1 MAQGK
6 KHEPTS
12 ESRAVVRELAAF
24 GIPQDKIAERLGIGA
39 EPLRDHYREELDN
52 AKSDANLRVY
62 KTAFSLATSGECPA
76 MTMFWCKTRMGWKE
90 TNVVE
95 HSGGIQH
102 YDLSKLT
109 DEQFRAVEAAINAVT
124 VNPSDPS

>member
-6 KHEPTS
+6 KHEPTP

-24 GIPQDKIAERLGIGA
+24 GIPQDRIAERLEISSKT
-39 EPLRDHYREELDN
+39 LREHYTDEIDN
-52 AKSDANLRVY
+52 AKDEANLTVY

-102 YDLSKLT
+102 YDLTKLT
-109 DEQFRAVEAAINAVT
+109 DEQFRAVEAALAAVT
-124 VNPSDPS
+124 VTPSDPS

>member
-6 KHEPTS
+6 KHEPTP
-12 ESRAVVRELAAF
+12 ESRAVVQELSAF
-24 GIPQDKIAERLGIGA
+24 GIPQDRIAERLGISSRTLREHYA
-39 EPLRDHYREELDN
+39 EQVDHGKEH
-52 AKSDANLRVY
+52 ANLSVY
-62 KTAFSLATSGECPA
+62 KTAFDLATSGECPA

-109 DEQFRAVEAAINAVT
+109 DEQFRAVEAAINTVT